1 MLVSVFSEWL
11 SNASS
16 YILGNNFMDRNY
28 KADVTLV
35 EVGINNS
42 EYEGNFWGKYNPFS
56 CKPNLIYRVDVL
68 AQWNI
73 LTTLCH
79 PLTNNF
85 GVCKNLGIDVRG
97 KDAGIWNGFLKGDL

>member
-11 SNASS
+11 SNTSS

-42 EYEGNFWGKYNPFS
+42 EYEGNF
-56 CKPNLIYRVDVL
+56 
-68 AQWNI
+68 
-73 LTTLCH
+73 
-79 PLTNNF
+79 
-85 GVCKNLGIDVRG
+85 
-97 KDAGIWNGFLKGDL
+97 